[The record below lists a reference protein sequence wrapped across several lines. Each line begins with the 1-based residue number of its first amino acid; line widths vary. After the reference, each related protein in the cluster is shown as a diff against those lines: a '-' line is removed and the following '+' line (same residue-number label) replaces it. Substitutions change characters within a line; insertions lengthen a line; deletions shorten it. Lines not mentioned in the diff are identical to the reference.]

1 MLNFKNERLLIIA
14 PHADDEILGCFGL
27 IDLIKKKNGG
37 KVYVQIM
44 TLGGYSKLGDK
55 KVTKEK
61 WKAEFLK
68 VCNFLKIDG

>member
-1 MLNFKNERLLIIA
+1 MFWFDRFNQ
-14 PHADDEILGCFGL
+14 
-27 IDLIKKKNGG
+27 KKNGG

>member
-1 MLNFKNERLLIIA
+1 MFWFDR
-14 PHADDEILGCFGL
+14 FYQ
-27 IDLIKKKNGG
+27 KNGG
-37 KVYVQIM
+37 KVFVQVM

-68 VCNFLKIDG
+68 ICNFLKIDG